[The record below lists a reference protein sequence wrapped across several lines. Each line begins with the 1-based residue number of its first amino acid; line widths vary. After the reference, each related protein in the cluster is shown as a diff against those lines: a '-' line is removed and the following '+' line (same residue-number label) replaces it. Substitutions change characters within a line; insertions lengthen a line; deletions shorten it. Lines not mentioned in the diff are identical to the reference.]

1 MSTSQQIPQR
11 PMVYYQMST
20 TNQSFINMHYILK
33 NLGVKNNR
41 FMLALLDPD
50 LAGVSPYDPNL
61 NQMMKRKILIEV
73 VNNYWYFLREVVR
86 IPSPGI
92 PGGVPYQLHRG
103 NLALNFCMM
112 YNFNIFMEL
121 PRQQGKTMSAICR
134 YLWIYN
140 FGTTDSEI
148 TFLNKK
154 MDDSKLNLQ
163 RMKDIRDLLPSFLQ
177 MDQAYSFNNNKKIKA
192 PSTVESIKNPSNR
205 NIVRTAP
212 SARSAILATNL
223 LRGRTLPVLW
233 GDEWAFIPYNED
245 IYLGAVPA
253 YKTASLNAKRMGK
266 PYGILITTTPG
277 ILTTNE
283 GIAANRR
290 RMNATPFG
298 EAWYDMT
305 YDEIISVLNANE
317 MSNFIYIRYTYQQIG
332 RDEKWFTDICKDLE
346 WNWDAIRREVL
357 LEWSE
362 NPENSPFSREDLEA
376 VSRLVHP
383 PVDVKPI
390 KIFNRTYMLN
400 IYDNTI
406 PLRADYTPKYPPII
420 GVDVS
425 GGYNRDASAIT
436 IVDSHTTRVIADFKN
451 NSINTNDLAR
461 VIYQIV
467 TRYYPNSVINVERNG
482 VAEAISA

>member
-1 MSTSQQIPQR
+1 METVDQVPKR
-11 PMVYYQMST
+11 PMVFYQMST
-20 TNQSFINMHYILK
+20 TNQSFLNMHYILK
-33 NLGVKNNR
+33 SLGVKNNR

-50 LAGVSPYDPNL
+50 LAGVSPFDPNL
-61 NQMMKRKILIEV
+61 NQMMKRKIFVEV
-73 VNNYWYFLREVVR
+73 MNNYWYFLREVVR
-86 IPSPGI
+86 VPSPGI

-112 YNFNIFMEL
+112 YNFNIFLEL

-163 RMKDIRDLLPSFLQ
+163 RLKDIRDLLPSYLR
-177 MDQAYSFNNNKKIKA
+177 MDQAYSFNNKKIKA
-192 PSTVESIKNPSNR
+192 PSTVESVKNPSNR
-205 NIVRTAP
+205 NIIRTAP

-283 GIAANRR
+283 GIAANRM
-290 RMNATPFG
+290 RMNATPFS
-298 EAWYDMT
+298 EIWYDMT
-305 YDEIISVLNANE
+305 YDEIMSVLNANE
-317 MSNFIYIRYTYQQIG
+317 MSNFIYIKYTYQQIG

-362 NPENSPFSREDLEA
+362 NPENSPFNREDLEC

-436 IVDSHTTRVIADFKN
+436 IIDSRTTRVIADFKN

-467 TRYYPNSVINVERNG
+467 TKYYQNAVINIERNG